1 MSHREPTHCSLLPSH
16 GLFSPVDAFDICD
29 LFYVLAGDGI
39 HIYNEI
45 GGLLYSLGSEVAFCR
60 DIPKVKNFFEIFRIF
75 SGFTNPYPDFRD
87 FSILPKIKNSD
98 PEGIRDLE
106 KSHPEANSGLV
117 S

>member
-45 GGLLYSLGSEVAFCR
+45 GGLLYRLGSEVAFWR
-60 DIPKVKNFFEIFRIF
+60 DTPSNEKNPDPWVKNR
-75 SGFTNPYPDFRD
+75 DFRN
-87 FSILPKIKNSD
+87 FAL
-98 PEGIRDLE
+98 GIF
-106 KSHPEANSGLV
+106 
-117 S
+117 